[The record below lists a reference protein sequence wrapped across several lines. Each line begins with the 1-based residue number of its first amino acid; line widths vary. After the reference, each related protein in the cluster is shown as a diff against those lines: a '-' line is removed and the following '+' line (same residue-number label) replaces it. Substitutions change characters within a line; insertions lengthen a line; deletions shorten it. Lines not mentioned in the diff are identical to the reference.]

1 VTDLP
6 RHYVSAR
13 RSFGSEVA
21 ATVHDFA
28 RSFEQWR
35 LWSTLA
41 VNDIAAR
48 YRGSI
53 LGPFWITIST
63 IAFVVGIGIVYGD
76 LMHVS
81 TEKYVPWMATGVVV
95 WNMISITINEGAEAF
110 LQGSQII
117 RQTSIPLP
125 LFVWRVVLRNILNF
139 GHQVVVI
146 LGVAIWFHFVTKMN
160 VPLALVGLVLV
171 MVNMAWMSFVAAILS
186 ARYRDVQQVIVT
198 VLQLVFFVSPVL
210 WIPNDLRGVRSL
222 LLTGN
227 PVFHMLAVVRDPLLA
242 RPANWTNYLVLIVMA
257 AAGWAATLSLYA
269 VVRRRIVHYL

>member
-1 VTDLP
+1 
-6 RHYVSAR
+6 
-13 RSFGSEVA
+13 
-21 ATVHDFA
+21 
-28 RSFEQWR
+28 
-35 LWSTLA
+35 